1 MSNFNWSSFT
11 TRIPVN
17 APIEKIYLCWTTK
30 AGMEFWFLRLSE
42 YKKPTGELRKADE
55 PVQNG
60 DTYKWFW
67 HGWSDETV
75 EYGNIIECIGKD
87 FLKFSFGK
95 AGICSVSIRKEV
107 TETIVELV
115 QENIPED
122 EQGKEYFH
130 LGCKTGWTFYLANLK
145 SLLEGGIDLRNRNE
159 RLKNVINS

>member
-1 MSNFNWSSFT
+1 MPNFNWSSFT

-17 APIEKIYLCWTTK
+17 APIEKIYLCWATK

-67 HGWSDETV
+67 YGWRDDTV
-75 EYGNIIECIGKD
+75 EYGNIIECNGKD

-95 AGICSVSIRKEV
+95 AGVCSVNIKKEV
-107 TETIVELV
+107 AETIVELV
-115 QENIPED
+115 QENIPDD

-159 RLKNVINS
+159 NLKNVINS